1 MDVPS
6 DFFLY
11 GSGVYRKTNL
21 AKGPTGFHSVKIIGW
36 GEENGTPYW
45 VSELMHGLIN
55 VRRTVDL
62 EPLMTD

>member
-11 GSGVYRKTNL
+11 ESGVYKRTNL
-21 AKGPTGFHSVKIIGW
+21 ATGPTGFHSVKIIGW

-45 VSELMHGLIN
+45 V
-55 VRRTVDL
+55 RTL
-62 EPLMTD
+62 Q